1 MGKHRSVKS
10 LKQSLHSP
18 SPHRTSHA
26 SRTFPIN
33 PIMGDDKKDLESEC
47 NDSPSGMNPIIVYSI
62 IAVVCLVGGFV
73 LGMMLCGGG
82 GGTEILVQRE
92 GNKNV
97 AGTKIDSK
105 TKLMGGDIQVDKKDF
120 DKDVAQHLADYVYD
134 QMDDKKKSKTFN
146 FTVKYQGEY
155 DAAKAAKS
163 KGKKVKGKNAS
174 DEEASDEVAKERV

>member
-1 MGKHRSVKS
+1 MGVKS

-82 GGTEILVQRE
+82 GTEVLVMQD
-92 GNKNV
+92 GNGKFFY
-97 AGTKIDSK
+97 GSKIDKTNNLPEGEVKVGDVDVRDGIAKDLAVFISQMRDVVDKPTASK
-105 TKLMGGDIQVDKKDF
+105 TV
-120 DKDVAQHLADYVYD
+120 
-134 QMDDKKKSKTFN
+134 T
-146 FTVKYQGEY
+146 FTVKYQGQKG
-155 DAAKAAKS
+155 AKKPA
-163 KGKKVKGKNAS
+163 KGKKGEKDAS
-174 DEEASDEVAKERV
+174 ASGDEEAKPK